1 MKNARLLVNVVF
13 VVSMFV
19 SALPAWSGVTDDIAP
34 SVVFLTQEVPS
45 GKEANNGS
53 GFLIR
58 KDDKPFL
65 VTASHVA
72 RNIGTS
78 FKVIMPGREGQ
89 AVTSRMHG
97 VKWHISP
104 TADVALFP
112 IRTNSQDEYN
122 ALLNRCL
129 PADLVTARPL
139 PPSRDFA
146 LMVMGYPLCL
156 GTTGYVSP
164 LSIETN
170 AASGFIT
177 MPRFDNKKLATFILL
192 QCPSTSGLS
201 GGPVFD
207 IGKSY
212 FEGRELNA
220 RKGLSIVGLISGVIY
235 DKTGGKFSMVVPST
249 EIAKLFE
256 SWARSDMRR
265 LGANSF

>member
-1 MKNARLLVNVVF
+1 MKNARLLVNAVF

-19 SALPAWSGVTDDIAP
+19 SALPAWSGVTDEITP
-34 SVVFLTQEVPS
+34 SVVFLTQDVPS
-45 GKEANNGS
+45 GREANNGS

-58 KDDKPFL
+58 KDGKPFL
-65 VTASHVA
+65 ITASHVA

-78 FKVIMPGREGQ
+78 FKIIMPGHEGQ
-89 AVTSRMHG
+89 AVTNRMRG

-104 TADVALFP
+104 SADVALFP
-112 IRTNSQDEYN
+112 IKANNQDEYK
-122 ALLNRCL
+122 ALISRCL
-129 PADLVTARPL
+129 PVDLITARPL
-139 PPSRDFA
+139 PPSRDFT

-156 GTTGYVSP
+156 GTEGFVSP
-164 LSIETN
+164 LSLETH

-212 FEGRELNA
+212 FDGRELNA
-220 RKGLSIVGLISGVIY
+220 RYGISLVGLISGVIY

-249 EIAKLFE
+249 EIAKLLE
-256 SWARSDMRR
+256 SWAKSDIRR
-265 LGANSF
+265 LGANSL